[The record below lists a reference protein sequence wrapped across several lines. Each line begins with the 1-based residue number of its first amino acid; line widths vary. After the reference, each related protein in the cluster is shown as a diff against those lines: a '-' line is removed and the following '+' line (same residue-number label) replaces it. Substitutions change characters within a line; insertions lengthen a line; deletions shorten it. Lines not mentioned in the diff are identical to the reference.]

1 MSIFKG
7 SGVAIITPMNE
18 ETIDLRMFE
27 RLIDLHI
34 EASTQAIIVAGTTG
48 ESATLSEAEKLELFN
63 TAVKRA
69 RGRLAVIANI
79 GTNATK
85 QSVEMAQKAQALGV
99 DALLAVAPYYNKP
112 SQKGLIKHF
121 TQIAGAATVPVI
133 LYNVPGRTGVN
144 IDVSTVQTLSAHP
157 MIKGIKEAAG
167 DTEQVRAMIE
177 ATPDDFALY
186 SGNDDLYYDTL
197 ALGGDGVISVVA
209 NIAAS
214 LSQQLYEQYLTDAAA
229 AKNMQETLD
238 ILNEVMFIGPNPVP
252 IKTALTLHGY
262 RVGGTRL
269 PLVGL
274 DAREVKSLRAAMER
288 YGGLV

>member
-112 SQKGLIKHF
+112 SQKGLIEHF

-167 DTEQVRAMIE
+167 DKEQVRAMIE

-252 IKTALTLHGY
+252 IKTALSLHGY

>member
-112 SQKGLIKHF
+112 SQKGLIEHF

-167 DTEQVRAMIE
+167 DKEQVRAMIE